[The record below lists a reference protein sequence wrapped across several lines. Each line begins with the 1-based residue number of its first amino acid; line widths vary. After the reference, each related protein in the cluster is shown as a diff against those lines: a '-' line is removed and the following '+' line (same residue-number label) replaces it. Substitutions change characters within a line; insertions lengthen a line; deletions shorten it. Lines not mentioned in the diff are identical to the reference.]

1 MKKGLRSRMNCLK
14 LCISFSFD
22 GDIEKI
28 RSKKSNLLMFNR
40 FFSSSKALEWKIG
53 SFDIDKEINKPHK
66 AKVPKLLSYQQ
77 VEWS

>member
-22 GDIEKI
+22 GNIEKV

-40 FFSSSKALEWKIG
+40 FFSYSKALEWKIG
-53 SFDIDKEINKPHK
+53 SFDIEKEINKPHK
-66 AKVPKLLSYQQ
+66 AKVSKLLSYQQ
-77 VEWS
+77 VE